1 MLFIVYWGSIIVSRY
16 LQQKQLSIAKI
27 QTQKTLIDSKLLQ
40 VQELLATLD
49 IQRQKIEEMIEVSD
63 ERSNSMIINMNHM
76 LYCLLLYY

>member
-1 MLFIVYWGSIIVSRY
+1 MFILNIWYESEIKVSTITFQAQIDEKI
-16 LQQKQLSIAKI
+16 LKI
-27 QTQKTLIDSKLLQ
+27 Q
-40 VQELLATLD
+40 ELVTSLE

>member
-1 MLFIVYWGSIIVSRY
+1 VFILNIWYESEIKVSTITFQAQIDEKI
-16 LQQKQLSIAKI
+16 LKI
-27 QTQKTLIDSKLLQ
+27 Q
-40 VQELLATLD
+40 ELVTSLE